1 MRERTISVLNYREL
15 NLFTSM
21 VSGANARFLRGC
33 RMGFC
38 PHSKT
43 AEVWTAISI
52 SAPLWLKLWGSTAR
66 RDGSLF
72 VTRQAAKFCMSGEFR
87 TPEFWMNS
95 VIVLICWKHTFKEIK
110 PAWYHPSN
118 WGELAAASDAM
129 LSSALKTFSICPG
142 QGIIR
147 TKSSFTNDLNLTY
160 PYQWSMFITSPENQA
175 SYLLFGMKIWVIN
188 SIQDSDLS
196 ENSKEQM
203 DSLYSWGAAG
213 CLKRRTDD
221 TVEKRWQLSQMNS
234 YKVSVCYWSA
244 LSVLAADFSRSALKM
259 SPHMKGN
266 DAEITVQATCKWV
279 IWQPSSWLCVLHQKF
294 LNYFTYSTCIC
305 LPSNQASTQ
314 VKKKSQCIRGTEK
327 FKQAF
332 FVKLLPEHFHTQN
345 TYWKKVSCTEITW
358 LILYSK
364 TQG

>member
-1 MRERTISVLNYREL
+1 
-15 NLFTSM
+15 
-21 VSGANARFLRGC
+21 
-33 RMGFC
+33 
-38 PHSKT
+38 
-43 AEVWTAISI
+43 
-52 SAPLWLKLWGSTAR
+52 
-66 RDGSLF
+66 
-72 VTRQAAKFCMSGEFR
+72 
-87 TPEFWMNS
+87 
-95 VIVLICWKHTFKEIK
+95 
-110 PAWYHPSN
+110 
-118 WGELAAASDAM
+118 
-129 LSSALKTFSICPG
+129 
-142 QGIIR
+142 
-147 TKSSFTNDLNLTY
+147 
-160 PYQWSMFITSPENQA
+160 MFITSPENQA

-188 SIQDSDLS
+188 STQDSDLS

-213 CLKRRTDD
+213 CLKRRTSD

-234 YKVSVCYWSA
+234 YKVSVCYWTV

-266 DAEITVQATCKWV
+266 NAEITVQATCKWV

-294 LNYFTYSTCIC
+294 LYYFIYSTCIC
-305 LPSNQASTQ
+305 LPSNQANTQ

-345 TYWKKVSCTEITW
+345 TYGKKISCTEITR

-364 TQG
+364 T